1 LAANLGAELMQR
13 FCEATINTCRWMKEF
28 VQAAK

>member
-13 FCEATINTCRWMKEF
+13 FREATINTYRWMKEL
-28 VQAAK
+28 VQTAN